1 MSHQLSTI
9 NYSDFL
15 DSCIQIEEIQINRKT
30 SIPRKINF
38 TLDLTAL
45 KHIEEII
52 NNDALGAAVANRQL
66 FLSASKIANLRYY
79 VVLNALVEQRLL
91 LNPTGKER
99 LWMFQWRSPL
109 TFSTNYL
116 FSDCQRSKTLFRS
129 AIDLKG
135 TISQQIQQDLYQNP
149 QLLTRIS
156 QAHYWLIS
164 QILVQLP
171 FRDRDRYPWLVFGCS
186 LVITNLFG
194 LITWYLFPTYKLFN
208 LMVILSL
215 LWSLN
220 TIFKQV
226 LIKQLKYWIIY
237 HLVEGFFAKNS
248 KNRQLGIRLFSLVIR
263 SDYR

>member
-1 MSHQLSTI
+1 VSQQLSTI

-30 SIPRKINF
+30 SIPHKINF
-38 TLDLTAL
+38 VIDFTAL
-45 KHIEEII
+45 KYIEKII
-52 NNDALGAAVANRQL
+52 NSDALGAGVANRQL

-99 LWMFQWRSPL
+99 LWMFQWHSSL

-116 FSDCQRSKTLFRS
+116 FSNRQRSKTLFRS
-129 AIDLKG
+129 AIDLNG

-156 QAHYWLIS
+156 QVHYWLIS

-171 FRDRDRYPWLVFGCS
+171 LRNRDKYPWFVFGCS
-186 LVITNLFG
+186 SILATLFG
-194 LITWYLFPTYKLFN
+194 LTSYYLLPLNRLFS
-208 LMVILSL
+208 LTVFLTALLSF
-215 LWSLN
+215 N
-220 TIFKQV
+220 TIFKQA
-226 LIKQLKYWIIY
+226 LIEQLKRWIIY
-237 HLVEGFFAKNS
+237 HLIEGFLAQNATT
-248 KNRQLGIRLFSLVIR
+248 RQVGVRLLSSIA
-263 SDYR
+263 